1 MSKWSQIQ
9 PIPGLTDP
17 PWNRQKGESAKAYRG
32 FAIYRDLDP
41 LERSFERASKIY
53 GCRRLQFSEWAKR
66 YRWAERID
74 RWDQHCE
81 RLAVSAQEDS
91 IKEMNERHASLAV
104 ETLKRVL
111 QRIVGDD
118 EVGVQAINP
127 SHLSASDCARLSE
140 VATRIERMAR
150 GSETERVGI
159 ESSAP
164 IQIRFAFDPAPNIT
178 DPIHAVGM
186 IDSPQPRELPPAS

>member
-41 LERSFERASKIY
+41 LERSYETASKIY

-66 YRWAERID
+66 FRWAERID

-81 RLAVSAQEDS
+81 RLAVAAQENS
-91 IKEMNERHASLAV
+91 IKEMNARHAGLAV
-104 ETLKRVL
+104 SMLKKVL
-111 QRIVGDD
+111 QRLVGDD
-118 EVGVQAINP
+118 VEDVRAINP
-127 SHLSASDCARLSE
+127 SLLSPADCARLSE
-140 VATRIERMAR
+140 VATRIERLAR
-150 GSETERVGI
+150 GSETDRIATEVH
-159 ESSAP
+159 AP
-164 IQIRFAFDPAPNIT
+164 IAIRLAFDATPNIP
-178 DPIHAVGM
+178 DPGHAIGM
-186 IDSPQPRELPPAS
+186 IDTPQPRELPPAS